1 MMNRGICW
9 KSANTAISSGRL
21 SFLRRNTIMNGNN
34 SVRFMGTS
42 NMMSP
47 KEGLSTVQPYV
58 KSNMLV
64 VRGENARNLISHKLR
79 YFASNTSDSSGTTS
93 SSSNRATG
101 AGFFQRVSSFVI
113 GAGVMA
119 LATQYFIHQ
128 EIVEGNK
135 EMILKQREIE
145 DRLFK
150 LEKQK

>member
-1 MMNRGICW
+1 M
-9 KSANTAISSGRL
+9 
-21 SFLRRNTIMNGNN
+21 
-34 SVRFMGTS
+34 
-42 NMMSP
+42 
-47 KEGLSTVQPYV
+47 
-58 KSNMLV
+58 
-64 VRGENARNLISHKLR
+64 R
-79 YFASNTSDSSGTTS
+79 YFASNVSNSSGTNS
-93 SSSNRATG
+93 SSRATG